1 MSEHYVTPEAVDKA
15 LAAEVV
21 TTAMREWDRQHEWQ
35 HLPGESAAD
44 KRETEQELARVVAAL
59 RV

>member
-1 MSEHYVTPEAVDKA
+1 MYSSDQVSEHYVTPEAVDKA

-44 KRETEQELARVVAAL
+44 KRETE
-59 RV
+59 